1 MSFVIV
7 LNETG
12 KIVRPRQYAPN
23 YASIGA
29 AKAGATTM
37 VKKGYLSAGAYSVMQ
52 ADRVPPVPVAVVNL
66 LSGETVMEDIN
77 TPYCCSVASESYW
90 SN

>member
-1 MSFVIV
+1 MSFVI
-7 LNETG
+7 LDNESG
-12 KIVRPRQYAPN
+12 KIIRPRQYAPN
-23 YASIGA
+23 YASLGA

-37 VKKGYLSAGAYSVMQ
+37 VKKGNLVAGSYSVIL
-52 ADRVPPVPVAVVNL
+52 ANKVPARPVTVTNL
-66 LSGETVMEDIN
+66 LSGATVIEDVN